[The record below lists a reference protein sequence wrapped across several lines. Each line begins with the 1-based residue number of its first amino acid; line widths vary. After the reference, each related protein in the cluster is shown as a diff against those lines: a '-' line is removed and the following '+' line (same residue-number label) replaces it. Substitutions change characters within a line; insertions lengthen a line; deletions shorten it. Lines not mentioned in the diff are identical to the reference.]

1 MNSENHI
8 RRSTGPAPELNG
20 DCKLRMAN
28 EGSLPVSTS
37 SVTHPCPKIQV
48 RETRGLFWEAM
59 AADLR
64 QRLPLLVGLF
74 LCCAASY
81 FLASRYMVCT
91 VVIRGRSMIPT
102 LRDGDQYLLNRI
114 AYLFREPRRG
124 DLVVIHDPGHTDMAI
139 KRIVGL
145 PGDQIEIKD
154 GMLYINHKRLTEN
167 YLAPHTKTLP
177 GDASLRSVKLG
188 SKQYFVMGD
197 NRSESEDS
205 RYYGPIHHDKIVGVV
220 SL

>member
-1 MNSENHI
+1 MNPDKNIGRLPESEL
-8 RRSTGPAPELNG
+8 TPKTP
-20 DCKLRMAN
+20 LRMARDVAQAPHG
-28 EGSLPVSTS
+28 EGSNSRPTAAV
-37 SVTHPCPKIQV
+37 HD
-48 RETRGLFWEAM
+48 TRGLFWRAM

-64 QRLPLLVGLF
+64 QRFPVLIGLF

-91 VVIRGRSMIPT
+91 VVIRGRSMTPT

-124 DLVVIHDPGHTDMAI
+124 DLVVIHDPGHDDMAI

-145 PGDQIEIKD
+145 PGDLLEIKN
-154 GMLYINHKRLTEN
+154 GALFVNHKRVVEP
-167 YLAPHTKTLP
+167 YLAPNTMTFPGNACQHTI
-177 GDASLRSVKLG
+177 KLG
-188 SKQYFVMGD
+188 SKRYFVMGD
-197 NRSESEDS
+197 NRPESEDS
-205 RYYGPIHHDKIVGVV
+205 RFYGPIHRDNIVGVV